1 VGPQLPS
8 IKIVGGKYLRQFK
21 GIKKVQSLIKKYSQV
36 GSKGSPSENR
46 QPHLMS
52 GTKIT
57 CYLGKGVF
65 IFIGGLW

>member
-1 VGPQLPS
+1 MGPQLPS
-8 IKIVGGKYLRQFK
+8 IKIAGGKDLRQFK
-21 GIKKVQSLIKKYSQV
+21 GIKKVQSLIKKYSQN
-36 GSKGSPSENR
+36 GTKGSQSANP

-57 CYLGKGVF
+57 FYLGKGLF